1 MDGRRIVRWTRGRDS
16 DVVSEAADLL
26 LRIDRLCS
34 RAPSARSGDTLLGEM
49 EALLAEGYAEALAK
63 EAASR
68 RLARRLERRV
78 ELVDQPDAAIEIR
91 TLAREK
97 RGLDTELA
105 VLRDRLRVMR
115 ERFAHLRAHSSS
127 G

>member
-34 RAPSARSGDTLLGEM
+34 RAPSARPGDTLLGEM
-49 EALLAEGYAEALAK
+49 EALLADGYAEALAK

-68 RLARRLERRV
+68 RLARRLARRV

-91 TLAREK
+91 TLALEK
-97 RGLDTELA
+97 RGLDTEIA

-115 ERFAHLRAHSSS
+115 ERFAHLRAQSTW